1 MADNLAIVNRA
12 IEEHHNI
19 RGHLKLVGDSISDL
33 EALFSLQKARPD
45 WILSSPEALL
55 EKQAKLQ
62 QTISTLDEGL
72 KNHFSFEERLFPPLF
87 GELLMQALILEHRG
101 IKKQIDE
108 AKSLIANTKL
118 EGLSQKEL
126 LSRKA
131 QIQQKIEGILQVVE
145 EHAGREETILKMLKK
160 ALEAKR

>member
-19 RGHLKLVGDSISDL
+19 RGHMKLVGDSISDL

-87 GELLMQALILEHRG
+87 GDLLMQALILEHRG

-160 ALEAKR
+160 VLEAKR